1 MSFCMLQQQSRAEGT
16 LLGDSNNNELLI
28 INLTT
33 VPAEGILIPGLHKC
47 VAVSSNLYKLSVT

>member
-1 MSFCMLQQQSRAEGT
+1 MLQQQSRAEGT